1 MSRTPITRAT
11 TPIPTALCRKSWW
24 RFDEIAEPV
33 PGGKAEPTGC
43 AFRSPSDQTRAR
55 NRMPAD
61 GSEDITA
68 LMLPRV
74 GAAIAGAAL
83 LCPALTLPLTIACLV
98 ALGKAAIDEARTAGR
113 VPAVPPG
120 RRDSEA
126 TSTEDSFPAS
136 DPPSWTPVTGTGT
149 RH

>member
-1 MSRTPITRAT
+1 MS
-11 TPIPTALCRKSWW
+11 
-24 RFDEIAEPV
+24 
-33 PGGKAEPTGC
+33 
-43 AFRSPSDQTRAR
+43 
-55 NRMPAD
+55 AD
-61 GSEDITA
+61 GSEQITG

-83 LCPALTLPLTIACLV
+83 LCPVLTLPLTIACLA
-98 ALGKAAIDEARTAGR
+98 ALGSAAIEEARSVNR
-113 VPAVPPG
+113 VPEVPPERPT
-120 RRDSEA
+120 RRRRARSDGEEA

>member
-1 MSRTPITRAT
+1 
-11 TPIPTALCRKSWW
+11 
-24 RFDEIAEPV
+24 
-33 PGGKAEPTGC
+33 
-43 AFRSPSDQTRAR
+43 
-55 NRMPAD
+55 MPAD
-61 GSEDITA
+61 DSEQTTA

-83 LCPALTLPLTIACLV
+83 LFPALTLPLTVACLV
-98 ALGKAAIDEARTAGR
+98 ALGNAAIEEARTVNR
-113 VPAVPPG
+113 VPEVPPERP
-120 RRDSEA
+120 RRRRRARAEGEEA

>member
-1 MSRTPITRAT
+1 
-11 TPIPTALCRKSWW
+11 
-24 RFDEIAEPV
+24 
-33 PGGKAEPTGC
+33 
-43 AFRSPSDQTRAR
+43 
-55 NRMPAD
+55 MPAD
-61 GSEDITA
+61 GSEQTTA

-83 LCPALTLPLTIACLV
+83 LFPALTLPLTLACLV
-98 ALGKAAIDEARTAGR
+98 ALGSAAMEEARAVNR
-113 VPAVPPG
+113 VPEVPPERP
-120 RRDSEA
+120 RRRRKARVEGDEA

>member
-1 MSRTPITRAT
+1 
-11 TPIPTALCRKSWW
+11 
-24 RFDEIAEPV
+24 
-33 PGGKAEPTGC
+33 
-43 AFRSPSDQTRAR
+43 
-55 NRMPAD
+55 MPAD
-61 GSEDITA
+61 GSEQTTA

-83 LCPALTLPLTIACLV
+83 LFPALTLPLTIACLV
-98 ALGKAAIDEARTAGR
+98 ALGSAAIEEARTVNR
-113 VPAVPPG
+113 VPEVPPEQRK
-120 RRDSEA
+120 RRRKTRVEGEEA